1 MQGSDRLGP
10 IDIVILALVAALL
23 ALAVR
28 SLARS
33 GKGGC
38 SGCGSASS
46 CSAHNTGAPCPAAS
60 DMLRRAEG
68 ALGKKGER

>member
-1 MQGSDRLGP
+1 MLGSDRLGP
-10 IDIVILALVAALL
+10 VDIAILVLVAGLL

-28 SLARS
+28 SLVRS
-33 GKGGC
+33 GRGGC

-46 CSAHNTGAPCPAAS
+46 CSAHATGAPCPAAS

-68 ALGKKGER
+68 ALGKKADR